1 MKDRIALY
9 PGRVKLTPVSGQENT
24 YDMVRADEPTQAGT
38 PLNKENLLKDTTA
51 ALFGLDEAATP
62 DIVLQWLGKY
72 NEHWWSLYYD
82 QSSQGYKESLTT
94 LTSSVGPFYPWNAAD
109 ENRNTIYYSKELE
122 INQSDGS
129 VSLKNPT
136 EHAMYAYEDQ
146 DTFFNSLIS
155 MAPVYITG
163 VCDTSGYG
171 PTDEVYQIPVGAV
184 LGTKSSASTIWKSQ
198 SYESK
203 GWRYEYRLVPYNS
216 SWNTTDASIAPSLV
230 SSEFWALSAGETTYE
245 HSTDR
250 NAYPDSGTVDGI
262 TYSYLGVP
270 FEKFPTMPQIEMGS
284 YTGTGTYGSS
294 NPNSLTFSFSPKILY
309 LLSDVDQYLL
319 FTFLIATA
327 THAASRIYNGS
338 AYTLYVTWSENAVSW
353 YGKTSGSE
361 QFNASGNTYYY
372 VAIG

>member
-1 MKDRIALY
+1 MKDRIPLY
-9 PGRVKLTPVSGQENT
+9 PGRVTLTPVSGQENT

-38 PLNKENLLKDTTA
+38 PLNKSNLLKDTTA
-51 ALFGLDEAATP
+51 ALYGLDETATP

-72 NEHWWSLYYD
+72 NEHWWSLLHGQAYSYYAEKRTPLTSYACFMSTGFKDYSFTFSYSTSVTVNSSGDVSLDSPQTIAVGTFSENGMISFFSKLCSLAPIYLKARNNGNTADVIYYIPADATYYD
-82 QSSQGYKESLTT
+82 GTTYPPSGQSDYGKTLCGEYESDSEGYAMYLFFGGTAPENIRACTVSSQI
-94 LTSSVGPFYPWNAAD
+94 VNVA
-109 ENRNTIYYSKELE
+109 
-122 INQSDGS
+122 
-129 VSLKNPT
+129 
-136 EHAMYAYEDQ
+136 
-146 DTFFNSLIS
+146 
-155 MAPVYITG
+155 
-163 VCDTSGYG
+163 
-171 PTDEVYQIPVGAV
+171 
-184 LGTKSSASTIWKSQ
+184 
-198 SYESK
+198 
-203 GWRYEYRLVPYNS
+203 
-216 SWNTTDASIAPSLV
+216 
-230 SSEFWALSAGETTYE
+230 AGETTYE